1 MDKSEVEQILISV
14 KSGTE
19 EALNIKLY
27 KNGIVARR
35 GCAGI
40 PAVNISGMSIM
51 DNSACFD
58 SVMKSVSQ
66 QILDQHINHEE
77 EIKTGSL
84 EYLIAFYGVSANEDR
99 GERAEWTKS
108 TGLRFFMDE
117 STSFRH
123 NLLGFVDGLAIEAMK
138 LTNAWYF
145 DVVMLALENMRSDLL
160 PERTL
165 VDVTKNEDDL
175 KKAFQAYFQQSSKK
189 DLPSF
194 AQDKIYQDKSGQQ
207 FKLLFDIGEES
218 LTYKFETISG
228 AGVLS

>member
-27 KNGIVARR
+27 KNGIIARR
-35 GCAGI
+35 GCAGL
-40 PAVNISGMSIM
+40 PAVHITGMSIT
-51 DNSACFD
+51 DNSAYFD
-58 SVMKSVSQ
+58 DVMKSVSQ

-84 EYLIAFYGVSANEDR
+84 EYLIAFYGASANGDQ

-145 DVVMLALENMRSDLL
+145 DVVMLALENMRSGML

-165 VDVTKNEDDL
+165 VDATKNEDDL
-175 KKAFQAYFQQSSKK
+175 QKDFQAYFQQSSKK

-194 AQDKIYQDKSGQQ
+194 AQDKIYTDSSGRQY
-207 FKLLFDIGEES
+207 KLVFDIGEES
-218 LTYKFETISG
+218 LTYEFEEVSAAEVIS
-228 AGVLS
+228 